1 MQMRVKMLA
10 IVSLAVVAAVGGVL
24 YLRNSNVAAP
34 AEKVEA
40 RHLLSRTKKGATRVK
55 SAKVETRIPTAKN
68 AKDGAW
74 MSMSAKASET
84 AKKLDEMLA
93 KEIGGLS
100 VEYRNLIRDLR
111 QALEDDN
118 KKRIRKS
125 VQGLLAAYQSG
136 VKIPSAVLESMAFAA
151 AGCGV
156 DALPE
161 MVGLLAGKDPAVA
174 DVASDAFEEML
185 MNADGDHELAEVMVT
200 VLPYL
205 KDTELISGAMAELG
219 HMRNS
224 VRVETALAIF
234 ESGNES
240 AIQILKDNLS
250 TYFSDKEGAPEV
262 NTYEDVVAYGKANP
276 DGEDDETF
284 YGKWMN
290 QENDE

>member
-1 MQMRVKMLA
+1 MLA
-10 IVSLAVVAAVGGVL
+10 IASLTVVAAVGGVL
-24 YLRNSNVAAP
+24 YLRSSNVTAP
-34 AEKVEA
+34 AEKAEA
-40 RHLLSRTKKGATRVK
+40 RHLLSRSKKGATKVK
-55 SAKVETRIPTAKN
+55 SAKSETRIRTAKN
-68 AKDGAW
+68 EKGGDW

-84 AKKLDEMLA
+84 AKKLDEMLE
-93 KEIGGLS
+93 KEVGGLS
-100 VEYRNLIRDLR
+100 VEYQNLIRDLR

-118 KKRIRKS
+118 KKRIRKT

-136 VKIPSAVLESMAFAA
+136 VKIPTVVLESMAFAA

-185 MNADGDHELAEVMVT
+185 MNADGDHELAEVLVT

-240 AIQILKDNLS
+240 AIQVLQENLS
-250 TYFSDKEGAPEV
+250 TYFSDQEGAPEV
-262 NTYEDVVAYGKANP
+262 KTYEDVVAYGKANP
-276 DGEDDETF
+276 DGADDEAF

>member
-1 MQMRVKMLA
+1 MQVTVKKLA
-10 IVSLAVVAAVGGVL
+10 LISLAVVATAGGVL
-24 YLRNSNVAAP
+24 YLRSSDATAT
-34 AEKVEA
+34 AEESES
-40 RHLLSRTKKGATRVK
+40 RHLVSRSKKRV
-55 SAKVETRIPTAKN
+55 SEAKPKKIETRIRAVKKAK
-68 AKDGAW
+68 GGEW
-74 MSMSAKASET
+74 VSMSAKASET
-84 AKKLDEMLA
+84 ARKLDEMLA

-136 VKIPSAVLESMAFAA
+136 VKIPTVVLESMAFAA

-161 MVGLLAGKDPAVA
+161 MVGLLAGKDPAVV

-185 MNADGDHELAEVMVT
+185 MNADGDRELSDVMVT
-200 VLPYL
+200 ILPCL
-205 KDTELISGAMAELG
+205 KDTELISSAMAELG

-240 AIQILKDNLS
+240 AIQVLQDNLS
-250 TYFSDKEGAPEV
+250 TFFSDSEGAPEV
-262 NTYEDVVAYGKANP
+262 KTYEDVVAYGEANP

-290 QENDE
+290 QEDDE